1 MRFNVFRGCRHV
13 KSINLAS
20 VKAVSRC
27 DFPDVQVNFAH
38 LNKIMSVIFHFACL
52 QNVDW
57 AINLNHKL

>member
-38 LNKIMSVIFHFACL
+38 LNKIMSAYFSPCVSTKCRL
-52 QNVDW
+52 G
-57 AINLNHKL
+57 HKFKP